1 MVNLTSG
8 KDNYFKNQI
17 EFLLGKKVSLT
28 ADEINSLVHLTTG
41 NMWVFKVLDKLQLT
55 IDDII
60 YEQDRNILLKE
71 YSSMKNHKSE
81 NIIIATCPITKDK
94 DEVFKMAEN
103 DQRLISEV
111 IEYGDKL
118 VKDQG
123 VEIFHRN
130 KNILVTSKGYFMSLW
145 ETNLEVYKEFLNSCE

>member
-60 YEQDRNILLKE
+60 YEQDRDILLKE
-71 YSSMKNHKSE
+71 YSSMKNHNSE
-81 NIIIATCPITKDK
+81 NIIITTCPITEDK

-103 DQRLISEV
+103 DQRLISEI

-118 VKDQG
+118 LKEQD

-130 KNILVTSKGYFMSLW
+130 KNILVTSKGYFMAFW
-145 ETNLEVYKEFLNSCE
+145 ETDLKKMNVE